1 MDLVVRPEERLRI
14 GAVGAE
20 AILQNI
26 RMIVLTT
33 AYSVPLDRA
42 FAHAGEFVDS
52 PSPAVTSGLTARLTE
67 AIEERE
73 PRVRVQRIVLE
84 AAASKT
90 AATSAENAVEAGI
103 SGRLYPHIYFDLKEG
118 TSL

>member
-1 MDLVVRPEERLRI
+1 MDLVVRPEQPLRI
-14 GAVGAE
+14 GAVGEE

-52 PSPAVTSGLTARLTE
+52 PSPTVTAGLTARLVE
-67 AIEERE
+67 AIEARE

-84 AAASKT
+84 AAASKN
-90 AATSAENAVEAGI
+90 AATSAQSAVEAGM